1 MIEAK
6 SLSVCQARMSDKSL
20 RARLQSVMRV
30 TDQQDLLRELV
41 DFTQWLG
48 FKTVAATAVLDG
60 GDVRPQFVT
69 VDNTPASYVD
79 SFNCLEAA
87 RRDPVMQ
94 HCRWSHLPISWNQAT
109 YVAVGQGEKWDHQA
123 AHGYRVGIAW
133 AMHPPY
139 GRHLCVG
146 VDRDQALP
154 TRQDRVVRLM
164 GDLQLFVVYALE
176 GALRVLTPPSSE
188 APCQAPL
195 LTRRE
200 VEALSWTMEGKTA
213 WEVGGILGI
222 SEQTAVRHL
231 NNATHK
237 LKCVSKHQAVVK
249 ALRLGLIR

>member
-1 MIEAK
+1 MTRSTIIAMRSK
-6 SLSVCQARMSDKSL
+6 PL
-20 RARLQSVMRV
+20 RDRLESVMHV
-30 TDQQDLLRELV
+30 TDREHLLRELV
-41 DFTQWLG
+41 DFAHWLG
-48 FKTVAATAVLDG
+48 FKTVSATAVLDRP
-60 GDVRPQFVT
+60 DAPPQFVT
-69 VDNTPASYVD
+69 AHNTPTTYVD
-79 SFNCLEAA
+79 SFDSLVAA

-123 AHGYRVGIAW
+123 AHGYRVGIAY
-133 AMHPPY
+133 AMHLPY
-139 GRHLCVG
+139 GRHFFVG

-154 TRQDRVVRLM
+154 TRQDRLVQLI
-164 GDLQLFVVYALE
+164 GGLQLFAVYVLE
-176 GALRVLTPPSSE
+176 GALRILTPSSSK

-195 LTRRE
+195 LTPRE